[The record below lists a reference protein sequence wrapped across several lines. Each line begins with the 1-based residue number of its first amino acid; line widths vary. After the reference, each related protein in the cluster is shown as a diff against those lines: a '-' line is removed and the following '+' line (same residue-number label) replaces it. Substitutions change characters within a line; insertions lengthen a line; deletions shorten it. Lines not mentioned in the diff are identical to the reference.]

1 MHRDEETADAADST
15 RLAQL
20 TLNFYPELGAAE
32 RPQGPRLIQG
42 VIFDFDDTLACLIRP
57 IEELMAEGARAA
69 DAYMRAAGMELPEN
83 FDANIV
89 EARHFAEEKSAEE
102 NEEHLADD
110 ALSFLLQFFGY
121 PASRM
126 DPTVLRTAVD
136 LFYAPEMTGWALA
149 PGALSMLSSL
159 RNAGYRLALLAN
171 HNCDRVFQRTIDYL
185 GIRNYFDVCLS
196 SASVEYRKPDSRFL
210 NIVVERWEALPHEV
224 IVVGDSIAHDVRAG
238 LELGAW
244 TILVSTGT
252 APQVAHDNL
261 RLAHEYP
268 PDATA
273 NNLAEIPNIVQAW
286 ST

>member
-1 MHRDEETADAADST
+1 MQSDENKTDSLDSE
-15 RLAQL
+15 RLVQL
-20 TLNFYPELGAAE
+20 VQNFYPELGSAE
-32 RPQGPRLIQG
+32 RPQAPSLIQG
-42 VIFDFDDTLACLIRP
+42 VIFDLDDTLARLMRP

-69 DAYMRAAGMELPEN
+69 DAYMRAAGMDLPEN

-136 LFYAPEMTGWALA
+136 LFYAPEMTAWVLA
-149 PGALSMLSSL
+149 PDALSMLSSL

-171 HNCDRVFQRTIDYL
+171 HNCDRVFQRAIDYL

-210 NIVVERWEALPHEV
+210 NIVVERWGAMPHEV
-224 IVVGDSIAHDVRAG
+224 IVVGDSIAQDVRAG
-238 LELGAW
+238 LALGAW
-244 TILVSTGT
+244 TILVSSGV

-261 RLAHEYP
+261 RFAQEFP
-268 PDATA
+268 PDATIDA
-273 NNLAEIPNIVQAW
+273 LSEIPGLVQTW